1 VFLKLADV
9 IRAKATLRKKVSALT
24 AEGRMSCIIL
34 AILPI
39 ALFAILNIL
48 RPEFYGAVANDPLF
62 APMMTGPPILLIM
75 GTVMIWRMV
84 NFKI

>member
-1 VFLKLADV
+1 
-9 IRAKATLRKKVSALT
+9 
-24 AEGRMSCIIL
+24 
-34 AILPI
+34 
-39 ALFAILNIL
+39 LFAILNVL

-75 GTVMIWRMV
+75 GVAMIWRMV

>member
-1 VFLKLADV
+1 
-9 IRAKATLRKKVSALT
+9 
-24 AEGRMSCIIL
+24 
-34 AILPI
+34 
-39 ALFAILNIL
+39 LFAILTIL